1 MSPELQEARLI
12 VGAPEDHR
20 QFVLDG
26 DHVLIGRA
34 AACDIVLNDET
45 VSRSHARVERRGG
58 SFVVE
63 DLGTA
68 NGTLVN
74 GARVDRKTLSPG
86 DIVAVGKSTLRFES
100 GEPAAAPEVTAI
112 ATEAELDTVLREE
125 TVTVRLH
132 NASEPS
138 LVAYVGGRTW
148 EVRLSGDALTIGR
161 HPTNDVVVETP
172 SASRQHARV
181 ERRGDTVV
189 VRDLDTSNGTW
200 VDGDRVTERV
210 LTDGATIRIGDARLV
225 FKAGVAS
232 AEQTL
237 ADLTATDGE
246 VLNPVVIVPG
256 FMGSELWSGNN
267 QIWPSVKTLFVH
279 PDPLAVSDSRP
290 LEPRRIVQ
298 QVVIVPN
305 LIKLD
310 KYIRLGN
317 YLEEGLGY
325 ERGKN
330 LLEFP
335 YDWRQDNRA
344 SARRLATAIDEW
356 QQRSRDAARPI
367 TIIAHSMG
375 SLVSRY
381 YIEHLGGKEKVARII
396 FLGGPHHGVPK
407 AISALFFGP
416 KSLPFGQVGEK
427 LREAVGT
434 FPAIY
439 QLLPTY
445 SCGVDQAGER
455 INVLADE
462 MWISERQRELLRD
475 ARKFRK
481 EIGTRSSIPAVCIF
495 GYGIETITGVSVH
508 CGSERNWEKVK
519 LATGRRGDDMVPEPS
534 AVLKGAE
541 IHPVRQHH
549 GALYT
554 DNDVR
559 KRLKVELTR
568 GGRR

>member
-1 MSPELQEARLI
+1 MTAGLHEARLI
-12 VGAPEDHR
+12 VGAPEDRR

-34 AACDIVLNDET
+34 AACDIVLTDDT
-45 VSRSHARVERRGG
+45 VSRSHARVERRGDA
-58 SFVVE
+58 FVVE

-68 NGTLVN
+68 NGTRVN

-86 DIVAVGKSTLRFES
+86 DVITMGKSTLRFES
-100 GEPAAAPEVTAI
+100 GEAASDVEVTSI
-112 ATEAELDTVLREE
+112 ATEAELDTVLSET

-132 NASEPS
+132 NASQPS
-138 LVAYVGGRTW
+138 LVAHYRDRTW
-148 EVRLSGDALTIGR
+148 EVPISGDALTIGR
-161 HPTNDVVVETP
+161 HPTNDVVVDTP
-172 SASRQHARV
+172 SASRHHARV
-181 ERRGDTVV
+181 ERRRDTVV
-189 VRDLDTSNGTW
+189 VKDLDTRNGTW
-200 VDGDRVTERV
+200 VNEVRVTERV
-210 LTDGATIRIGDARLV
+210 LTEGATIRIGDARLV
-225 FKAGVAS
+225 FKAGVAT

-237 ADLTATDGE
+237 ADLTATDSD
-246 VLNPVVIVPG
+246 VLKPVVIVPG
-256 FMGSELWSGNN
+256 FMGSELWSGDD
-267 QIWPSVKTLFVH
+267 QVWPSLKTLFVQ
-279 PDPLAVSDSRP
+279 PDPLVVSDRRP
-290 LEPRRIVQ
+290 LEPRRIVH
-298 QVVIVPN
+298 QVVVVPN

-335 YDWRQDNRA
+335 YDWRQDNRL
-344 SARRLATAIDEW
+344 SARRLAAAIDEW
-356 QQRSRDAARPI
+356 QKRSRDAARPI

-381 YIEHLGGKEKVARII
+381 YIEHLGGRERVERII
-396 FLGGPHHGVPK
+396 FLGGPHQGVPK

-445 SCGVDQAGER
+445 SCGVDQSGER

-481 EIGTRSSIPAVCIF
+481 EIGTRSSVPAVCIF
-495 GYGIETITGVSVH
+495 GYGIETITGVSVQR
-508 CGSERNWEKVK
+508 GTERNWEKVR
-519 LATGRRGDDMVPEPS
+519 LSTGLRGDDMVPEPS

-559 KRLKVELTR
+559 KRLKVELTG

>member
-1 MSPELQEARLI
+1 
-12 VGAPEDHR
+12 
-20 QFVLDG
+20 
-26 DHVLIGRA
+26 
-34 AACDIVLNDET
+34 
-45 VSRSHARVERRGG
+45 
-58 SFVVE
+58 
-63 DLGTA
+63 
-68 NGTLVN
+68 
-74 GARVDRKTLSPG
+74 
-86 DIVAVGKSTLRFES
+86 
-100 GEPAAAPEVTAI
+100 
-112 ATEAELDTVLREE
+112 
-125 TVTVRLH
+125 
-132 NASEPS
+132 
-138 LVAYVGGRTW
+138 
-148 EVRLSGDALTIGR
+148 
-161 HPTNDVVVETP
+161 
-172 SASRQHARV
+172 
-181 ERRGDTVV
+181 
-189 VRDLDTSNGTW
+189 
-200 VDGDRVTERV
+200 
-210 LTDGATIRIGDARLV
+210 
-225 FKAGVAS
+225 
-232 AEQTL
+232 
-237 ADLTATDGE
+237 
-246 VLNPVVIVPG
+246 
-256 FMGSELWSGNN
+256 MGSELWSGNE
-267 QIWPSVKTLFVH
+267 QVWPSLKTLFVQ
-279 PDPLAVSDSRP
+279 PDPLAVSERRP
-290 LEPRRIVQ
+290 LEARRIVH
-298 QVVIVPN
+298 QVVVVPN
-305 LIKLD
+305 LITLD

-344 SARRLATAIDEW
+344 SARRLAAAIDEW
-356 QQRSRDAARPI
+356 RSRSRDAARPI

-381 YIEHLGGKEKVARII
+381 YIEHLGGKEKVERII

-427 LREAVGT
+427 LRDAVGT

-475 ARKFRK
+475 ARKFRQ
-481 EIGTRSSIPAVCIF
+481 EIGTRSSVPAVCIF

-508 CGSERNWEKVK
+508 RGSERNWEKVK

-559 KRLKVELTR
+559 KRLKVELT